1 MLPDRSSVDYCPLV
15 TIGASYPGFLSA
27 MFRLLHSDVVDM
39 AYASSA
45 PLLMY
50 AQVTDNRE
58 YYNIVTR
65 VANRSSP
72 GCARAVKKPFADID
86 ALIAD
91 SPSLVDA
98 AMAVGVCAGEDREL
112 LPKAFET
119 VKDLGRG

>member
-1 MLPDRSSVDYCPLV
+1 VLPDRSSVDYCPLV

-58 YYNIVTR
+58 YYDIDTR
-65 VANRSSP
+65 AADWSSP
-72 GCARAVKKPFADID
+72 GCARAVKKP
-86 ALIAD
+86 
-91 SPSLVDA
+91 SRTS
-98 AMAVGVCAGEDREL
+98 MR
-112 LPKAFET
+112 
-119 VKDLGRG
+119 

>member
-15 TIGASYPGFLSA
+15 TIGASYSGFLSA
-27 MFRLLHSDVVDM
+27 MFRLLHSDVVYM

-45 PLLMY
+45 LLLMY

-112 LPKAFET
+112 LPKAFEK
-119 VKDLGRG
+119 VEDLGRG